1 MKSVIAISDNF
12 FSSSSFYF
20 FFFFFTRTYQRRS
33 YFPKYLFDVIPL
45 IDPFYVENSSRRYK

>member
-12 FSSSSFYF
+12 FSSLLFIY
-20 FFFFFTRTYQRRS
+20 FFFFTRTYQRRS

>member
-12 FSSSSFYF
+12 SFSSSFY
-20 FFFFFTRTYQRRS
+20 FFFFTRTYQRRS

>member
-12 FSSSSFYF
+12 FSSFFY
-20 FFFFFTRTYQRRS
+20 FFFFTRTYQRRS

>member
-12 FSSSSFYF
+12 FFSLLFIY
-20 FFFFFTRTYQRRS
+20 FFFFTRTYQRRS